1 MEAIQ
6 IMTTL
11 YEQDFALWSEKMA
24 DLIASKRFDEFD
36 ELDIANLVE
45 EVRDLSKR
53 ERDRLLSSMR
63 LILHHLLKWDYQPQ
77 LRSRSWLG
85 TIQRE
90 RSNIEEYLTD
100 SPSLKKYITDE
111 YLNKIYQKARLDAI
125 AETGVEMPVTCS
137 YTLSDITNRVL
148 TLD

>member
-1 MEAIQ
+1 
-6 IMTTL
+6 MTTL
-11 YEQDFALWSEKMA
+11 YEQDFALWSERMA
-24 DLIASKRFDEFD
+24 DLIASNRFD

-45 EVRDLSKR
+45 EVGDLSKR

-63 LILHHLLKWDYQPQ
+63 LILHHLLKWDYQSH

-100 SPSLKKYITDE
+100 SPSLKKYMTDE

-125 AETGVEMPVTCS
+125 AETGAEIPVTCC
-137 YTLSDITNRVL
+137 YKFSDVTNRIL